1 VELGNQLRV
10 EVFGNGGWW
19 KDSDG
24 RSGQVAVGQ
33 ARKGA
38 LAAVAMVAN
47 QFGMDGWALIDVVS
61 QARGAYHLSFELAY
75 VMEDDDDQQPDL
87 PLSQ

>member
-1 VELGNQLRV
+1 MELGSQLRV

-19 KDSDG
+19 KDSIG

-33 ARKGA
+33 ARRGP

-47 QFGMDGWALIDVVS
+47 HFGMDGWELIDVMS
-61 QARGAYHLSFELAY
+61 HARGGYYLSFELAY
-75 VMEDDDDQQPDL
+75 VMEDEDDEQADL
-87 PLSQ
+87 TGSE